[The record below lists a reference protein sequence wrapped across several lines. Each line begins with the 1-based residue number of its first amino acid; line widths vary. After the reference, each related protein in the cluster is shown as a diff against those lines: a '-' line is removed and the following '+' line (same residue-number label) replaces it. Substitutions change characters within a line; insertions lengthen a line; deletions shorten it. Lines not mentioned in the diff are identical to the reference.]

1 MMKKKNKGLVISV
14 IFLSLVIVGLGGFI
28 VYDKFLTNKT
38 NKSTDNNKNKKEQ
51 KKDTIEKFWR

>member
-38 NKSTDNNKNKKEQ
+38 IK
-51 KKDTIEKFWR
+51 I